1 MKNIKDLALLFLK
14 GIAMGSADVVPGVSG
29 GTIAFITG
37 IYEKLLNSISSIDL
51 QALTYPR
58 KFQIKALWEHI
69 NGTFLLVLGS
79 GILTSFFIF
88 VHFITDLLNNHPIQL
103 WSFFFGLII
112 ISALIILREIKKW
125 NIGVFFMILAGIAI
139 AYFITEAVPAQTPE
153 APWFIF
159 IAGAVAICAMVLPGI
174 SGAFILLLFG
184 KYKYMFEAFSERRIV
199 DIAALALGIIVGL
212 LSFARVVSWL
222 FKKYHNLTVGLLSGF
237 MIGSLNKVW
246 PWKVTVEEYLDRH
259 GEMKPLVEQNVL
271 PMDYLEATGKDSFFL
286 QAVIWAAAGF
296 LIVLAIDR
304 LAAYLKDH

>member
-1 MKNIKDLALLFLK
+1 
-14 GIAMGSADVVPGVSG
+14 
-29 GTIAFITG
+29 
-37 IYEKLLNSISSIDL
+37 
-51 QALTYPR
+51 
-58 KFQIKALWEHI
+58 
-69 NGTFLLVLGS
+69 
-79 GILTSFFIF
+79 
-88 VHFITDLLNNHPIQL
+88 
-103 WSFFFGLII
+103 
-112 ISALIILREIKKW
+112 
-125 NIGVFFMILAGIAI
+125 
-139 AYFITEAVPAQTPE
+139 
-153 APWFIF
+153 
-159 IAGAVAICAMVLPGI
+159 MVLPGI

-259 GEMKPLVEQNVL
+259 GEMKPLIEQNVL